1 MTNGQN
7 VTKQVFTVRLPGS
20 TSNLGAG
27 FDCFGLALQQYLTI
41 RATVVNKGAQKCR
54 VRNTGTKE
62 AAELPRHEQNLIYRA
77 MAYAARSEG
86 VSLPPLRLAV
96 KTEIPLSRGL
106 GSSAA
111 AIVGGVKLCGLITGL
126 ELSNE
131 KVLEYAT
138 RYEGHPD
145 NVAAALFG
153 GFVMTCLT
161 HDRSVIALK
170 KSWPADLKV
179 LIVSPSFRVATKL
192 AREALPRNVT
202 RDDAVHNLQRS
213 ALFVGALSAGQYDLL
228 WEAMRDRLHQERRQT
243 LVPGLGDVLAIPK
256 MPGLLGLALSGAGPS
271 VLAIVTGSFD
281 EIGETIAACFRRH
294 KVNTTSHRL
303 EIDNEGC
310 RTWPAESSKQ

>member
-1 MTNGQN
+1 MGNKGTG
-7 VTKQVFTVRLPGS
+7 KVFTVRLPGS

-41 RATVVNKGAQKCR
+41 RATVAGKGSPKCR

-86 VSLPPLRLAV
+86 LSLPPLRLAV

-111 AIVGGVKLCGLITGL
+111 AIVGGVKLCGLITGV

-161 HDRSVIALK
+161 HDRSVVALK
-170 KSWPADLKV
+170 RSWPAELKV
-179 LIVSPSFRVATKL
+179 LIVSPTFRVATRV
-192 AREALPRNVT
+192 AREMLPRNVS
-202 RDDAVHNLQRS
+202 RDDAVHNLQRT
-213 ALFVGALSAGQYDLL
+213 ALFAGALSARRYDLL
-228 WEAMRDRLHQERRQT
+228 WEAMRDRLHQERRQS
-243 LVPGLGDVLAIPK
+243 LVPGLADVLAIPK

-271 VLAIVTGSFD
+271 VLAVATDSFD
-281 EIGETIAACFRRH
+281 EIAETIAGCFRRH
-294 KVNTTSHRL
+294 KVSTTSHRL
-303 EIDNEGC
+303 EIDNKGC
-310 RTWPAESSKQ
+310 RVV